1 MRIISKVNQY
11 IESGKKFPISEM
23 CTDDKEDVMKMKN
36 YCICNKNI
44 KYT

>member
-11 IESGKKFPISEM
+11 IESGKKIPTSEM
-23 CTDDKEDVMKMKN
+23 CTDDKEDVIKMK
-36 YCICNKNI
+36 YCCISNRNF